1 MITQS
6 KSGRRRAPRLE
17 LDVSVNHILTTDV
30 CLPAAL
36 VNLSRSGLAI
46 ESDGVSTPSSI
57 RFAWLQ
63 FALPNGTRIRALGER
78 IYESRDVARKL
89 THGYRFKY
97 IAPRER
103 VALNEFMAEQEAA
116 DQQQATHI
124 S

>member
-1 MITQS
+1 MNAQS
-6 KSGRRRAPRLE
+6 KSSRRKAPRLE
-17 LDVSVNHILTTDV
+17 LDVSVKHILTTDV

-63 FALPNGTRIRALGER
+63 FALPDGTRIRALGER
-78 IYESRDVARKL
+78 IYESRDKARKL

-103 VALNEFMAEQEAA
+103 VALNAFMIEQEAT
-116 DQQQATHI
+116 DLHQAAHI